1 MRVVLK
7 NEVGYKYI
15 DVSPVKQ
22 LLFIGTYFIRQ
33 INGFSYEILT
43 SVTITQCA
51 LIHILLRIVLLK
63 IDFHMNRIIKNGS
76 KNATNI

>member
-15 DVSPVKQ
+15 DVSPVKR

-33 INGFSYEILT
+33 INGFHFLT
-43 SVTITQCA
+43 PLA
-51 LIHILLRIVLLK
+51 LSDYH
-63 IDFHMNRIIKNGS
+63 
-76 KNATNI
+76 